1 MRELEEH
8 DTPAA
13 SAGGLGRLSLL
24 LLFST
29 LGIAAFWRI
38 LYGVGLITAIAVAG
52 EVAVILAL
60 AFVCAWRWS
69 R

>member
-1 MRELEEH
+1 MRELQEH

-38 LYGVGLITAIAVAG
+38 LYGVGLISAIAVAG
-52 EVAVILAL
+52 EVAVILTL

>member
-1 MRELEEH
+1 VRELEEH
-8 DTPAA
+8 DPRPA
-13 SAGGLGRLSLL
+13 SMGGLGRLSLL

-38 LYGVGLITAIAVAG
+38 LYGVGLITAISVAG
-52 EVAVILAL
+52 EVAVILTL

>member
-29 LGIAAFWRI
+29 LGIAAFWRV

-52 EVAVILAL
+52 EVAAILTL
-60 AFVCAWRWS
+60 AFICAWRWS